1 MITETNVVGQATSE
15 VTCQCARTQLHCPS
29 CGRVNFYNV
38 RSLAIRHVDKS
49 IDRGFRC
56 RSCGAEFMETSIC
69 HAPKVELSSKN
80 QQLADAVREQAEDRS
95 AKARASRLKVIDS
108 LRALGRHQQAD
119 LAEKNLRDKDLI

>member
-1 MITETNVVGQATSE
+1 
-15 VTCQCARTQLHCPS
+15 
-29 CGRVNFYNV
+29 
-38 RSLAIRHVDKS
+38 
-49 IDRGFRC
+49 
-56 RSCGAEFMETSIC
+56 METSIC